1 MLAVA
6 ALFAGG
12 AVDLGLVVQV
22 AATAVLVV
30 ALVVLLSSAA
40 RSGPH
45 VAAPI
50 AAPPAASQAPS
61 VAPQPHPGRTPLV
74 SVVVPFHGD
83 ERFIEAC
90 LQSVLEQD
98 YPNWE
103 LVAVDDCGGDG
114 SAAIVERYATAEPR
128 IRLVRHDRNRGLAAA
143 RNSGVAHARGTYVTF
158 LDGDDF
164 LFPDSLRSRVDAAVA
179 HDEDPSVAGSYCGWQ
194 LVPEEAGTD
203 EPIVAAP
210 RERVVD
216 FMVAAGENPFIATA
230 PLVRRDVVVAV
241 RGFDE
246 EFRTAEDFDFWMRV
260 LRHGY
265 RFVPA
270 GIVGVA
276 YRQKRMGMISE
287 GPAHHARNARTI
299 YDYLDRPMW
308 REEAAADAPELH
320 VLSLGEY
327 QRNLQW
333 LGRLASFLFFA
344 LAHGDR
350 RQVDELLGLVPPSA
364 TPALLF
370 HGTTVDEAI
379 DAAVRRWNLKSG
391 ALLEDD
397 EARIRA
403 ETVGLLL
410 EAVSGGA
417 GATVPAAAPADAPLR
432 VGSLDIGAARRRA
445 ALIMGG
451 EGTAPASA
459 DVWLLALTAQPAPSP
474 LRAERA
480 VKQLVVAVGPDLTLD
495 EDVQQALEA
504 LATDTAV
511 VRARKPGGP
520 RLLTEL
526 AWLAAGRPEQ
536 FLVLVDRLP
545 ATAHPGQT
553 TAEQELAEA
562 VVAPPLPRDPVTL
575 LAVDGPGQGETLV
588 AATTDAP
595 QPVRLLDL
603 GPFADPATIP
613 SEGPGVLTPA
623 ALFHPD
629 LSVREVVAVYPYGP
643 YVSKLVE
650 AMNDA
655 GVPTR
660 SVAASCDVDW
670 LEEAAAARPD
680 GGGGGP
686 GDGRWKAG
694 VLESWLATN
703 RQEARRRREVLSSQ
717 SGVPVARFRDRHRG
731 ERCFIIGNG
740 PSLNKLDLAAMKDD
754 VTFGVNGIFLAE
766 ETMGYAVTY
775 YMVEDDIYMKENV
788 PEIVAYDAGHKFF
801 PSEYVKYFESV
812 PGNVSFFEM
821 DGRYYQRSSPLYC
834 VPRFS
839 TDFSLRGYC
848 GQSVTLL
855 NLQLA
860 YYMGFTEVV
869 MIGMDFSYTIPDSV
883 VRDGNH
889 LLSTED
895 DPNHFHPDY
904 FGKGRTWKD
913 PKLDRVL
920 ASYQLAKRVYEEDGR
935 RIINATAGGKLE
947 LFPRVDYDGLF

>member
-6 ALFAGG
+6 ALLAGG
-12 AVDLGLVVQV
+12 AVDLGPAVQV
-22 AATAVLVV
+22 PATVVLVA

-40 RSGPH
+40 RSGPQLP
-45 VAAPI
+45 APV
-50 AAPPAASQAPS
+50 AAPPAAVTSAPAVTPQAQS
-61 VAPQPHPGRTPLV
+61 GRTPLV

-114 SAAIVERYATAEPR
+114 SAEIVEGYAAAEPR
-128 IRLVRHDRNRGLAAA
+128 IRMVRHDRNRGLAAA
-143 RNSGVAHARGTYVTF
+143 RNTGVAHARGSYVAF
-158 LDGDDF
+158 LDADDF
-164 LFPDSLRSRVDAAVA
+164 LFPGSLRSRVDAAVA
-179 HDEDPSVAGSYCGWQ
+179 HEADRSVAGSYCGWQ

-230 PLVRRDVVVAV
+230 PLVRREVVVAV
-241 RGFDE
+241 SGFDE
-246 EFRTAEDFDFWMRV
+246 DFRTAEDFDFWMRV

-270 GIVGVA
+270 GAVGVA

-287 GPAHHARNARTI
+287 GPAHHAQNARTI

-308 REEAAADAPELH
+308 REEVAAGAPDLYL
-320 VLSLGEY
+320 LSLGEY

-333 LGRLASFLFFA
+333 LGRIASFLFFA

-350 RQVDELLGLVPPSA
+350 SQVDELLGLVPPSA
-364 TPALLF
+364 TPSLLF
-370 HGTTVDEAI
+370 HGTVVDEAV
-379 DAAVRRWNLKSG
+379 DAAVRRWTLKSG
-391 ALLEDD
+391 ALLAED

-403 ETVGLLL
+403 ETIGLLL
-410 EAVSGGA
+410 QAVSGEPD
-417 GATVPAAAPADAPLR
+417 VLPADAPAGARLR
-432 VGSLDIGAARRRA
+432 VGSLDVGAARLRGA
-445 ALIMGG
+445 SIVSGD
-451 EGTAPASA
+451 GTAPASA
-459 DVWLLALTAQPAPSP
+459 DVWLLALTAQPALSP
-474 LRAERA
+474 MRAERA
-480 VKQLVVAVGPDLTLD
+480 VKQLVVAVHPDLTLD

-511 VRARKPGGP
+511 VRARKAGGT

-553 TAEQELAEA
+553 AAEQELAQA
-562 VVAPPLPRDPVTL
+562 VAAPAIPRAPVTL

-588 AATTDAP
+588 AATADAP

-603 GPFADPATIP
+603 GPFADPAAIP

-629 LSVREVVAVYPYGP
+629 LAVRELVAVYPYGP
-643 YVSKLVE
+643 YVSRLVE
-650 AMNDA
+650 GMNEA

-660 SVAASCDVDW
+660 AVAATRGVDW
-670 LEEAAAARPD
+670 LEEAAAARPAAGD
-680 GGGGGP
+680 AAT
-686 GDGRWKAG
+686 GDGSWKDGA
-694 VLESWLATN
+694 LESWLATN
-703 RQEARRRREVLSSQ
+703 RQETRRRREVLSSPA
-717 SGVPVARFRDRHRG
+717 GVPVARFRERHRG

-788 PEIVAYDAGHKFF
+788 PEIVAYSAGHKFF
-801 PSEYVKYFESV
+801 PSEYVKYFEAV
-812 PGNVSFFEM
+812 PANVSFFEM

-947 LFPRVDYDGLF
+947 LFPRVDYDSLF